1 MQSVEELLRNSQWA
15 EGLTEDELDRALS
28 GTIERLVP
36 AGGYVCMKGE
46 PVNHWMGVI
55 DGLLK
60 MASHWSTGKTTSLAG
75 IPTGG
80 WFGEGS
86 LLKDE
91 VRRYEVIALRDSRV
105 AYMNRAT
112 FRWLLDHSI
121 AFNRFLL
128 TQINERLGQF
138 IAMIEHERLLE
149 IDARIARCL
158 AGLFNPIL
166 GPGAQRQ
173 VEISQEELGYLAG
186 ISRQRVNQALKLL
199 EDQGLLRIEYGRINV
214 LDVDGL
220 RRFGD

>member
-15 EGLTEDELDRALS
+15 QGLTEDELARALS

>member
-199 EDQGLLRIEYGRINV
+199 ENQGLLRIEYGRINV

>member
-1 MQSVEELLRNSQWA
+1 MKNAEELLRSSQW
-15 EGLTEDELDRALS
+15 GQSLTEEEMARAVA
-28 GTIERLVP
+28 GTIERQIP
-36 AGGYVCMKGE
+36 AGGFVCMKGE
-46 PVNHWMGVI
+46 PVDHWMGVV
-55 DGLLK
+55 DGLVK

-91 VRRYEVIALRDSRV
+91 VRRYDVIAIRDSRI
-105 AYMNRAT
+105 AYMKRGT

-121 AFNRFLL
+121 PFNRFMVMQL
-128 TQINERLGQF
+128 NERLGQF
-138 IAMIEHERLLE
+138 IAMIENERLLE
-149 IDARIARCL
+149 TDARIARCL

-199 EDQGLLRIEYGRINV
+199 EDQGLLRIEYGRIHV
-214 LDVDGL
+214 LDVAGL
-220 RRFGD
+220 ASFGD

>member
-1 MQSVEELLRNSQWA
+1 MEELLRSSQWGQ
-15 EGLTEDELDRALS
+15 GLSDDEMAMAIA
-28 GTIERLVP
+28 GTSERRIA
-36 AGGYVCMKGE
+36 AGGFVCMKGE
-46 PVNHWMGVI
+46 PVDHWMGVV
-55 DGLLK
+55 DGLVK

-91 VRRYEVIALRDSRV
+91 VRRYDVIAIRDSRI
-105 AYMNRAT
+105 AYMKRST

-121 AFNRFLL
+121 PFNRFLV

-138 IAMIEHERLLE
+138 IAMIENERLLE
-149 IDARIARCL
+149 TDARIARCL

-186 ISRQRVNQALKLL
+186 ISRQRVNQSLKLL
-199 EDQGLLRIEYGRINV
+199 EDQGLLKIEYGRIHV
-214 LDVDGL
+214 LDVAGL
-220 RRFGD
+220 ARFGD

>member
-1 MQSVEELLRNSQWA
+1 MQTVEELLRSSQWGQ
-15 EGLTEDELDRALS
+15 GLNEEEMARAIA
-28 GTIERLVP
+28 GTSERHIP
-36 AGGYVCMKGE
+36 AGGFVCMKGE
-46 PVNHWMGVI
+46 PVDHWMGVV
-55 DGLLK
+55 DGLVK

-91 VRRYEVIALRDSRV
+91 VRRYDVIAIRDSRV
-105 AYMNRAT
+105 AYMKRGT

-121 AFNRFLL
+121 PFNRFMV
-128 TQINERLGQF
+128 TQLNERLGQF
-138 IAMIEHERLLE
+138 IAMIENERLLE
-149 IDARIARCL
+149 TDARIARCL

-186 ISRQRVNQALKLL
+186 ISRQRVNQALKQL
-199 EDQGLLRIEYGRINV
+199 EDQGLLKIEYGRIHV
-214 LDVDGL
+214 LDVAGL
-220 RRFGD
+220 ARFGD